1 MTAELKKWRHTFY
14 SLSLNLKQY
23 IHKFQ
28 RGKDLFITLS
38 IVYIQ
43 ISNAYLPEFLNI
55 SINVEANPVWICR
68 QCLYSAV
75 IFNSKLDYS
84 RTNWNDFGVWSSFP
98 LPNQLS
104 ASNGIH
110 SLIELSLLFS
120 AVNCGGIF
128 IASERKPQETN
139 LEECVAA

>member
-84 RTNWNDFGVWSSFP
+84 DLWKGHVHTYPDTFETATFLYRSQPSVHTKPVNFHERPPLVSDLLAKTPKLSQSKPYSWN
-98 LPNQLS
+98 LY
-104 ASNGIH
+104 
-110 SLIELSLLFS
+110 
-120 AVNCGGIF
+120 
-128 IASERKPQETN
+128 
-139 LEECVAA
+139 